1 MPATPHHARSPRAC
15 SSHTANS
22 ISGDDGEQ
30 GEKKRVS
37 HIWRRR
43 QAARYCSFPAS
54 QVIHV
59 PHARSAGGEEGAASR
74 FLELESPWPCT
85 GLPASLGSRFPTP
98 FGLQDSPEWEAVE
111 RSRELGVPP
120 ALCPARWA
128 RAGPASACA
137 HPESLPG
144 TSLSVQSKELRGGG
158 FPAHCQAQC

>member
-15 SSHTANS
+15 SSHTAS
-22 ISGDDGEQ
+22 SVSGDDGEQ
-30 GEKKRVS
+30 GEEKRVS
-37 HIWRRR
+37 HIWRRK
-43 QAARYCSFPAS
+43 QEARYFPSLPGDSRSSRTERWRGGGSSFTFPG
-54 QVIHV
+54 
-59 PHARSAGGEEGAASR
+59 AGI
-74 FLELESPWPCT
+74 SPWPCT

-111 RSRELGVPP
+111 RSRELGAPP

-128 RAGPASACA
+128 QAGPASACA